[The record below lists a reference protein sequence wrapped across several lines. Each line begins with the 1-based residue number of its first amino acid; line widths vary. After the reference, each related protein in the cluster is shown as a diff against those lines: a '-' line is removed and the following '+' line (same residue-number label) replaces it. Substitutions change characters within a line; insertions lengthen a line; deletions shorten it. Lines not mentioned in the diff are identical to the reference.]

1 MWEWYRKM
9 KYVFQRLRD
18 AFRNTQWIPY
28 PPFSIKPDRLV
39 IQGRLLDSATHLAW
53 KLPIWS
59 SMKKYE
65 KMFRKWIWI
74 DMILLMER
82 NCAPV
87 EVGSF
92 SHYSQGFIHP
102 RWLFGI
108 SSINSILLHFFD
120 TTKKKA
126 DPSKVIKFWYI
137 EPASLLHHNAG
148 RSEEVVRWDPVE
160 STSRRLDGGGYSII
174 GWKMMDMMESLGFK
188 IWHCLPEREQHFRLA
203 GCPHSSS
210 QNKPLFHMIWSDFG
224 WFFISNGF
232 IVESPLPSN

>member
-74 DMILLMER
+74 DMILLMEEIVHQLR
-82 NCAPV
+82 LVVSPI
-87 EVGSF
+87 
-92 SHYSQGFIHP
+92 IHKVLYIP
-102 RWLFGI
+102 GGCFGI
-108 SSINSILLHFFD
+108 SSINSILLHFLTQPKKRQTLPRWLSFD
-120 TTKKKA
+120 I
-126 DPSKVIKFWYI
+126 SN
-137 EPASLLHHNAG
+137 LHHCCHHNAG

-160 STSRRLDGGGYSII
+160 STSRRLDGGWI
-174 GWKMMDMMESLGFK
+174 
-188 IWHCLPEREQHFRLA
+188 
-203 GCPHSSS
+203 
-210 QNKPLFHMIWSDFG
+210 
-224 WFFISNGF
+224 
-232 IVESPLPSN
+232 